1 MLPVV
6 LLWTGAALTIGV
18 PFLLV
23 GVRVFSIANIGSVLM
38 ELLLHMLIFSPVP
51 LFPDF
56 LDENRLGVPPQPP
69 DGPRESAP
77 QGEVAGIPVWPLHW
91 RSGAGVRD
99 PLQIFLLV
107 CGQHFDH
114 ESIFRF

>member
-51 LFPDF
+51 LLF
-56 LDENRLGVPPQPP
+56 L
-69 DGPRESAP
+69 
-77 QGEVAGIPVWPLHW
+77 
-91 RSGAGVRD
+91 
-99 PLQIFLLV
+99 IFLMRIASGCPRSHLMDPVRVRRRARLRGFQFGLCIGGLV
-107 CGQHFDH
+107 LVFVIL
-114 ESIFRF
+114 SRSSF